1 MKKSFTTGLSRKNLA
16 AYSSMAGTFLLLHTS
31 AQGQVGYTDLDPD
44 ETLNP
49 LDVYDLDMDNNGD
62 IDFTFNF
69 TTFTLPDFFYTV
81 AYHSVYFDGL
91 FNVMKIYPTPG
102 NGVVAYPLSTTGG
115 ATLAYAEALNAGADI
130 DGGQAFYTNSAIYM
144 GAFLSVK
151 DYPGVGSNYQFYTF
165 GAWPGKTG
173 KFVGVRFEGD
183 GNEYYGWVRVSV
195 NNDDLEITI
204 DDYAYLSTPET
215 AIEAGQ
221 LPTAIHNIDP
231 SQLNVYANGNII
243 NIGVNELNTTSADVN
258 VYDIQGRVVYS
269 NGLNM
274 SGMQIT
280 LDAVA
285 TGTYTVKI
293 TTAEGANYAK
303 RVLINQ

>member
-1 MKKSFTTGLSRKNLA
+1 
-16 AYSSMAGTFLLLHTS
+16 
-31 AQGQVGYTDLDPD
+31 
-44 ETLNP
+44 
-49 LDVYDLDMDNNGD
+49 
-62 IDFTFNF
+62 
-69 TTFTLPDFFYTV
+69 
-81 AYHSVYFDGL
+81 
-91 FNVMKIYPTPG
+91 
-102 NGVVAYPLSTTGG
+102 
-115 ATLAYAEALNAGADI
+115 
-130 DGGQAFYTNSAIYM
+130 
-144 GAFLSVK
+144 
-151 DYPGVGSNYQFYTF
+151 
-165 GAWPGKTG
+165 
-173 KFVGVRFEGD
+173 
-183 GNEYYGWVRVSV
+183 
-195 NNDDLEITI
+195 NDDLEITI